1 MAFKLSFYSAAL
13 LFMVFALT
21 LAFAGPWAWRMLNER
36 LEERS
41 LAAVNNTAV
50 QIDQLLAR
58 SEAVATTL
66 AAALEAQPA
75 LSAAEVDALLRGACA
90 RAYAG
95 DPRII
100 GIMIAFEPYTLHKD
114 EKYSANLAFL
124 KNGEITVRQIG
135 SDRVDYFKRDWYMV
149 PKERDTGIWV
159 DPFPSEGGIGQRL
172 ISYSVPF
179 FRAAAA
185 GQRRFAGA
193 VVVDL
198 DIEQLRSLLDEMAL
212 DESSDGFGFL
222 TTQFSQF
229 VIHPDRELEDS
240 RSLISLLDKHA
251 GDLAAGQLMM
261 KSADS
266 GTVVL
271 PQLEFFKGGTR
282 IFHATTR
289 RNGWKVCA
297 AVPADW
303 VAEQL
308 WKYFAI
314 GLAVYLAV
322 TLLGII
328 GISLIVRRMTA
339 PLTTLTKTAK
349 LIGAGNFDTDIPA
362 AGDGEIGELSGAFAA
377 MQHELSNYIKRLSAT
392 VAARERIEGELNA
405 ARMIQNDILP
415 RLQPPLPDCPAFS
428 IAPALRPA
436 RAIGGDMYDIFFL
449 DERRLFLMIGDV
461 SGKGIAAAMFMA
473 VAETLQRDLSSR
485 SGRPDEIMTALNRML
500 AQHNNAL
507 MFITCF
513 MGVLD
518 TENGEFIYCNAG
530 HNPPLCLRHNGECDA
545 LAKRH
550 GPPLG
555 VVETVKYGSS
565 SIRIGNLDTLLLYT
579 DGVTEAFS
587 STGMMYT
594 FDKLRELGKK
604 LAAENKSPAEMLSA
618 ILEDVDS
625 FSANCEQSDDITLLI
640 LTYTMQ
646 PNTPPPPPPAAGE

>member
-1 MAFKLSFYSAAL
+1 MAFRLSFYSAAL

-21 LAFAGPWAWRMLNER
+21 LAFAGPWAWRKLNER

-41 LAAVNNTAV
+41 LAAVNNTAE

-58 SEAVATTL
+58 SEAVAATL
-66 AAALEAQPA
+66 AFALESQSE
-75 LSAAEVDALLRGACA
+75 LTDEEVDMLLRGVCYS
-90 RAYAG
+90 AYSG

-100 GIMIAFEPYTLHKD
+100 GIMIAFEPYGLDKK
-114 EKYSANLAFL
+114 EKYSANLAFV
-124 KNGEITVRQIG
+124 KSGELTVRQIG
-135 SDRVDYFKRDWYMV
+135 SDSVDYFEREWYSV
-149 PKERDTGIWV
+149 PRERGTGMWV

-179 FRAAAA
+179 FRRGAA
-185 GQRRFAGA
+185 GERSFAGA

-198 DIEQLRSLLDEMAL
+198 DIEQLRSLLEEMAL
-212 DESSDGFGFL
+212 GDSDEGFGFL
-222 TTQFSQF
+222 TTQFSSF
-229 VIHPDRELEDS
+229 VIHPNRNLEDNY
-240 RSLISLLDKHA
+240 SLLSLLKKDS
-251 GDLAAGQLMM
+251 GDLAVGRSMM
-261 KSADS
+261 GSTAA

-271 PQLEFFKGGTR
+271 PDLDFFAGGTR
-282 IFHATTR
+282 LFHATTK

-297 AVPADW
+297 AVPANW
-303 VAEQL
+303 VADQL
-308 WKYFAI
+308 WKYFAV
-314 GLAVYLAV
+314 GLAVYLAA
-322 TLLGII
+322 TLAGII
-328 GISLIVRRMTA
+328 GISLIVRRMIA

-349 LIGAGNFDTDIPA
+349 LIGAGNFNTDIPA
-362 AGDGEIGELSGAFAA
+362 SGGGGEIGELAGAFAA
-377 MQHELSNYIKRLSAT
+377 MQHELRNYIERLSAN

-415 RLQPPLPDCPAFS
+415 KLQPPLPECPLFS

-449 DERRLFLMIGDV
+449 DPTHLFLMIGDV

-473 VAETLQRDLSSR
+473 VAETLQRDISAR
-485 SGRPDEIMTALNRML
+485 CGRPDEIMTSLNRVL
-500 AQHNNAL
+500 SQNNNAL

-518 TENGEFIYCNAG
+518 LDTGDFTYCNAG
-530 HNPPLCLRHNGECDA
+530 HNPPLLLRHNGECDD

-555 VVETVKYGSS
+555 VKETANYGSS
-565 SIRIGNLDTLLLYT
+565 IVKIEQLDTILLYT

-587 STGMMYT
+587 SAGTMYT
-594 FDKLRELGKK
+594 FDKLRTLGKK
-604 LAAENKSPAEMLSA
+604 LAAENRTPTEMLTA
-618 ILEDVDS
+618 IMDDVDS

-640 LTYTMQ
+640 LTYTKQ
-646 PNTPPPPPPAAGE
+646 SNSSGGE